1 MFAWPEAM
9 QSLAQRAPHRAG
21 PLLKERHMAAGN
33 RPTQE
38 QMKLLRR
45 LAAERGQTFAYPS
58 TGREASREIRRLL
71 KTKRSHRSDVAA
83 DRAAVDR
90 EAREALDGAI
100 VRPEEIQ
107 GYGSS
112 ASWRRA
118 S

>member
-1 MFAWPEAM
+1 
-9 QSLAQRAPHRAG
+9 
-21 PLLKERHMAAGN
+21 MAAGN

-83 DRAAVDR
+83 DRAAVGR

-100 VRPEEIQ
+100 VCRDEIQ